1 MRNAC
6 KSAGGVI
13 RRGSATNSG
22 QTCTQPSV
30 SATARM
36 SSKKRTDD
44 RCGAHL
50 RVDNSVVDT
59 AGARALAQ
67 RIAEGRPPADT
78 FLEPTPPQTPSSKRA
93 GDGVVYIRP
102 RAVRAAGEVRMF
114 VRGPDGRLHRSG

>member
-1 MRNAC
+1 
-6 KSAGGVI
+6 
-13 RRGSATNSG
+13 
-22 QTCTQPSV
+22 
-30 SATARM
+30 
-36 SSKKRTDD
+36 
-44 RCGAHL
+44 
-50 RVDNSVVDT
+50 VDNSVVDA

-102 RAVRAAGEVRMF
+102 LAPRAAGEVRIF

>member
-1 MRNAC
+1 
-6 KSAGGVI
+6 
-13 RRGSATNSG
+13 
-22 QTCTQPSV
+22 
-30 SATARM
+30 M

-44 RCGAHL
+44 SCGAHA

-67 RIAEGRPPADT
+67 RIAEGKPPADT
-78 FLEPTPPQTPSSKRA
+78 FLEPTRPETASPKRA

-102 RAVRAAGEVRMF
+102 LALRGASEVRIF